1 MSLCGNCPVL
11 FEDTRQGI
19 PEEDFHCHDEC
30 TYQDAVYKIQNAYW
44 SLYEDYE
51 TLLEKIKND

>member
-1 MSLCGNCPVL
+1 ML

-19 PEEDFHCHDEC
+19 LEENSHCHDEC
-30 TYQDAVYKIQNAYW
+30 TYQDAVYKTQNAYW

-51 TLLEKIKND
+51 KLLEKKNNENN